1 MVSLGKEDRPETY
14 QPIKPH
20 VEIPGEK
27 VNPWLDAL
35 DKLATPADHNVPDQV
50 LLDREMRDVEGHSE
64 DKGCAIPEG
73 MEADAATEVLNVHVF
88 ELLSVEHALRD
99 GAKAIGAANT
109 PYEDRVALVE
119 KKYYVAGGRARMM
132 FAVKTSRAMASLD
145 RALMAVGSLKSF
157 AEFDTGVLS
166 GGTVNRLLALYRGGM
181 DKTQQRIVSSY
192 AVRELSIKLGPDKF
206 LEAVSL
212 LQMNPSMDGFI
223 FEGWVIGCLAHGP
236 LTLKQLASGGNV
248 EWKQYPLVHFDI
260 TQLQLKLQALS
271 TKQWLVPF
279 KWNQSG
285 YGIVFLD
292 KTRGVVRFVQVTRAF
307 LVTTW
312 SYRARKYMGE
322 RNKRAG
328 IHDW

>member
-1 MVSLGKEDRPETY
+1 MCLTKCYSTGRCVMW
-14 QPIKPH
+14 
-20 VEIPGEK
+20 K
-27 VNPWLDAL
+27 VILKTKAAL
-35 DKLATPADHNVPDQV
+35 FQ
-50 LLDREMRDVEGHSE
+50 
-64 DKGCAIPEG
+64 
-73 MEADAATEVLNVHVF
+73 
-88 ELLSVEHALRD
+88 
-99 GAKAIGAANT
+99 KAIGAANT

-166 GGTVNRLLALYRGGM
+166 G
-181 DKTQQRIVSSY
+181 TQQRIVSSY

-292 KTRGVVRFVQVTRAF
+292 KTRGVVRFVQVTRASKHSFAAKAFCDF
-307 LVTTW
+307 LNILHACKWMEILSVELCYVVPRKTDEPKPKPFISKEELYRQVIAVVFLQGEYRPFEEKKLTRKTLETTEGTPITC
-312 SYRARKYMGE
+312 SVDTLEAAYDA
-322 RNKRAG
+322 
-328 IHDW
+328 ISCHDMELQRQEMHG